1 LNLQIGDWRLRA
13 RVDLLVAAI
22 LLSTPVTALAQSWPE
37 RVHISVNGAFQ
48 SSTTDF
54 SDRFEFEKDLET
66 GSTGVDYRVGSGAL
80 FDGGAGFR
88 VWKNL
93 GVGVAISIF
102 DRTDNANT
110 TTRSPHPFFFERPRE
125 VTGEAT
131 GLSRSETAVHVQAMY
146 LLRASGPLRIVIS
159 GGPSF
164 FSVKQ
169 DLVSEVVLDEDF
181 PFDTAGFGSV
191 QKQTSKGT
199 APSFN
204 VGADVIWMFTRG
216 FGVGGVVRFAR
227 TTVDLDAP
235 RDRTVSVDAGGVYT
249 GAGIRLLF

>member
-1 LNLQIGDWRLRA
+1 MQLGDWRFGIR
-13 RVDLLVAAI
+13 RDLWLAAM
-22 LLSTPVTALAQSWPE
+22 LLSTPATAFAQSWPE
-37 RVHISVNGAFQ
+37 RVHVSVNGAFQ

-54 SDRFEFEKDLET
+54 SDRFEFDKDLET
-66 GSTGVDYRVGSGAL
+66 GSTGVDYRVGSGAM

-88 VWKNL
+88 LWKHL
-93 GVGVAISIF
+93 GVGVAISVF
-102 DRTDNANT
+102 NRTDNANT

-131 GLSRSETAVHVQAMY
+131 GLSRRETAVHVQAMY

-159 GGPSF
+159 GGPTF
-164 FSVKQ
+164 FNVKQ
-169 DLVSEVVLDEDF
+169 DIVSEVVLDEDF
-181 PFDTAGFGSV
+181 PFDAARIGSV

-204 VGADVIWMFTRG
+204 VGADVFWMFTRG

-235 RDRTVSVDAGGVYT
+235 RGRTVSVDAGGVYT
-249 GAGIRLLF
+249 GGGIRLLF